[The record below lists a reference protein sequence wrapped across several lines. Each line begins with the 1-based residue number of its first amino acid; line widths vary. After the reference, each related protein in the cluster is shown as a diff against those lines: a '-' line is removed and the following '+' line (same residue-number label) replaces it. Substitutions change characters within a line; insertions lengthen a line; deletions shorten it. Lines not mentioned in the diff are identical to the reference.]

1 MSSMRLRPDQAEA
14 LKRFDRPAD
23 VIHCAVRRWR
33 KGEIVI
39 GNDNKNKRSEKLLLF
54 PIWKKPAG
62 LSDEQIRAIIDA
74 HLQTPIDLSKQIAEN
89 DRLIAELF
97 SALPQYIE
105 GENAG

>member
-1 MSSMRLRPDQAEA
+1 MSSMRLRPDQVEA
-14 LKRFDRPAD
+14 LKRFERPAD

-39 GNDNKNKRSEKLLLF
+39 GNTPKEKNSAKLLLF

-62 LSDEQIRAIIDA
+62 LRDDQIRAILDA
-74 HLQTPIDLSKQIAEN
+74 HLQNPMDLSKQIAEN

-97 SALPQYIE
+97 AALPQYIE